1 MGSSQKNFKE
11 LELEITDKK
20 NAKICVCK
28 EGLLVKTVTSALR
41 SQSLIHVLDKIDG
54 CFIEPEEKACPKE
67 LLA

>member
-1 MGSSQKNFKE
+1 MGSAQKNVTE
-11 LELEITDKK
+11 LELEDTEKK

-28 EGLLVKTVTSALR
+28 EGLLVRTVTSALR

-54 CFIEPEEKACPKE
+54 CFTEAEEEACHKE